1 MSRKKKKK
9 VSPQKEAE
17 KNEKAQK
24 EKEEEKRLEKQK
36 RRRENLFQRME
47 EVKPEQ
53 VGLIRFV
60 DVRWEVIEEIDGKY
74 VRTGR
79 AHSHGLQIENRVYM
93 VEGQFKMV
101 NRKSLRIT
109 KEYDDI
115 PEWATEDLIQKYA
128 LAMKNLRHLKGEKS

>member
-1 MSRKKKKK
+1 MSRKKGKKM
-9 VSPQKEAE
+9 PQQKEVE
-17 KNEKAQK
+17 KNEKAQ
-24 EKEEEKRLEKQK
+24 EEEKRLEKQK